1 MSLPLRAGASVKCE
15 GVVKRFGAVTV
26 LDRLDLEVRE
36 GEFLVVVGPSGCGKS
51 TLLRLLA
58 GLEAPDEGRISIGGR
73 EVNGVAPRDR
83 DIAMV
88 FQSYALY
95 PHLTVQK
102 NLAFGLEMRRVPR
115 PEIDSRVA
123 RAAQLLSLE
132 ELLERR
138 PAQLSGGQRQ
148 RVAVGRAIVR
158 EPSVFLFD
166 EPLSNL
172 DASLRVQMRTD
183 LAALQHRL
191 ATTAVYVTHDQVEAM
206 TMGDRVAVL
215 HEGRLQQLAPPQEIY
230 DRPANLFVARFIGT
244 PMMNLLPATL
254 SADGASVVVGDR
266 EIALPAGLGRAAVSG
281 VAGRGRALVLG
292 FRPEAATVA
301 PAAAV
306 AAGPGAPLATLRAEV
321 EFLEHLGH
329 ETLVHARSGD
339 ERVAVKVPPG
349 QAPAAG
355 DAIDLVLDLDRL
367 HLFDPQTTLRIAE

>member
-1 MSLPLRAGASVKCE
+1 MANVHFE

-26 LDRLDLEVRE
+26 IDRLDLEVGD

-58 GLEAPDEGRISIGGR
+58 GLESPDEGRISIAGR
-73 EVNGVAPRDR
+73 VVNGVAPRDR

-95 PHLTVQK
+95 PHLTVRR

-115 PEIDSRVA
+115 AEIAARVG
-123 RAAQLLSLE
+123 RAARLLGLE
-132 ELLERR
+132 ELLARR

-148 RVAVGRAIVR
+148 RVALGRAIVR

-172 DASLRVQMRTD
+172 DASLRVQMRSD
-183 LAALQHRL
+183 LSALQRRL

-215 HEGRLQQLAPPQEIY
+215 DGGRLQQVAPPQEIY

-244 PMMNLLPATL
+244 PTMNLLPVTL
-254 SADGASVVVGDR
+254 AEDGRSLRAGDCLL
-266 EIALPAGLGRAAVSG
+266 ALPTRFLGHPFPPLGAP
-281 VAGRGRALVLG
+281 GRALVLG
-292 FRPEAATVA
+292 FRPEAVAVPPGA
-301 PAAAV
+301 PAAPSERPAM
-306 AAGPGAPLATLRAEV
+306 LRVEV
-321 EFLEHLGH
+321 DFLEHLGH
-329 ETLVHARSGD
+329 ETLVHARCDG
-339 ERVAVKVPPG
+339 ERVTAKVAPR

-355 DAIDLVLDLDRL
+355 ETVDLALDMGAI
-367 HLFDPQTTLRIAE
+367 HLFDPATALRIGE

>member
-1 MSLPLRAGASVKCE
+1 MEAMASVQFE

-26 LDRLDLEVRE
+26 VDRLDLSVHD

-58 GLEAPDEGRISIGGR
+58 GLESPDEGRISIGGR
-73 EVNGVAPRDR
+73 VVNGIAPRDR

-95 PHLTVQK
+95 PHLTVRR

-115 PEIDSRVA
+115 AEIAVRVG
-123 RAAQLLSLE
+123 RAASLLGLE

-172 DASLRVQMRTD
+172 DASLRVQMRSD
-183 LAALQHRL
+183 LSALQRRL

-215 HEGRLQQLAPPQEIY
+215 DGGRLQQVAAPQEIY

-244 PMMNLLPATL
+244 PRMNLLPVTL
-254 SADGASVVVGDR
+254 AEDGAGIRAEGRVL
-266 EIALPAGLGRAAVSG
+266 ALPARCTGYSLPALGSP
-281 VAGRGRALVLG
+281 GRALVLG
-292 FRPEAATVA
+292 FRPEATTLLAA
-301 PAAAV
+301 SPAE
-306 AAGPGAPLATLRAEV
+306 PGEHSATLRVEV
-321 EFLEHLGH
+321 DFLEHLGH
-329 ETLVHARSGD
+329 ETLVHARYGG
-339 ERVAVKVPPG
+339 ERVIAKVAPR

-355 DAIDLVLDLDRL
+355 EKVDLVLDMEAI
-367 HLFDPQTTLRIAE
+367 HIFDPQTALRIAE

>member
-1 MSLPLRAGASVKCE
+1 MASVQFE

-26 LDRLDLEVRE
+26 VDRLDLEVHD

-58 GLEAPDEGRISIGGR
+58 GLESPDEGRISIGGR
-73 EVNGVAPRDR
+73 IVNDLAPRDR

-95 PHLTVQK
+95 PHLTVRR

-115 PEIDSRVA
+115 AEIAARVG
-123 RAAQLLSLE
+123 RAALLLGLE

-172 DASLRVQMRTD
+172 DASLRVQMRSD
-183 LAALQHRL
+183 LSALQRRL

-215 HEGRLQQLAPPQEIY
+215 DGGRLQQVAPPQEIY

-244 PMMNLLPATL
+244 PKMNLLPVTL
-254 SADGASVVVGDR
+254 AEDGACLRAEDR
-266 EIALPAGLGRAAVSG
+266 LLSLPARFTGHSLPALGPP
-281 VAGRGRALVLG
+281 GRALVLG
-292 FRPEAATVA
+292 FRPEAATVVSAVSAVSAA
-301 PAAAV
+301 P
-306 AAGPGAPLATLRAEV
+306 GERSATLRVEV
-321 EFLEHLGH
+321 DFLEHLGH
-329 ETLVHARSGD
+329 ETLVHASYGG
-339 ERVAVKVPPG
+339 ERVIAKVAPR

-355 DAIDLVLDLDRL
+355 EKVDLALDMEAI
-367 HLFDPQTTLRIAE
+367 HLFDPQTALRIAE